1 MSIDLFHIQLSISLL
16 SSFFRIFPIPFHKWF
31 FILYSSL
38 WIILTLHLSFIWDFT
53 WVSVP
58 LNISSGSLWVVIT
71 RVSLFRFLLH
81 MNAVRKVVLVN
92 LMQWQQL
99 FLGSFVLSLLP
110 FKSIGHVLLSLNFLE
125 GSSNCW
131 DINLRYMPY
140 SRVFSSSDI
149 PPCASYLWDPILG
162 LYYLLAI
169 SSDILLSSNRP
180 MTQRIILGP
189 YPHSMYVCVYI
200 IINIKINHKTFPQ
213 FRTNYS

>member
-16 SSFFRIFPIPFHKWF
+16 SSFFRIFPIPFHKGF

-81 MNAVRKVVLVN
+81 MNAVRKVVIVN

-131 DINLRYMPY
+131 DIDLRYVNRIREDFPPRTFLFMLLTYGALGWAFTIYWQSLRTFYCPWT
-140 SRVFSSSDI
+140 SPWPNILFRALTPTITPQNSGFSLPSKE
-149 PPCASYLWDPILG
+149 
-162 LYYLLAI
+162 
-169 SSDILLSSNRP
+169 R
-180 MTQRIILGP
+180 
-189 YPHSMYVCVYI
+189 
-200 IINIKINHKTFPQ
+200 K
-213 FRTNYS
+213 

>member
-58 LNISSGSLWVVIT
+58 LDISSGSLWVVIT

-81 MNAVRKVVLVN
+81 INAVRKVVIVN

-110 FKSIGHVLLSLNFLE
+110 FKSIGHVLLSWT
-125 GSSNCW
+125 SW
-131 DINLRYMPY
+131 K
-140 SRVFSSSDI
+140 I
-149 PPCASYLWDPILG
+149 PPVVGIQIWDM
-162 LYYLLAI
+162 LAI
-169 SSDILLSSNRP
+169 SERIFLLGCSSTCFLPTRP
-180 MTQRIILGP
+180 YARPLLFTSSLLKRFIVLGQAHGP
-189 YPHSMYVCVYI
+189 TYYFGPL
-200 IINIKINHKTFPQ
+200 PLQ
-213 FRTNYS
+213 